1 MIRKT
6 ISIAFLMSFL
16 GWAAWYVVQHAT
28 EFIAIRHVATADI
41 VALVIAFLIIVTA
54 NGYFF
59 FVVTATFRIHL
70 RSLEWLS
77 LSVASSFANYFL
89 PFRGG
94 AGIRAIYLSKVH
106 RLPFVEFASTLSVMY
121 LMHIVANGSL
131 ALVGMALVAADG
143 GAAHPTLLAFFLA
156 VTLVGITLM
165 YCDLVW
171 KGDCRAFPSQLA
183 SLLNAVR
190 RIRENRALIVQLWSL
205 IAVLT
210 IASIWQCA
218 VAFKAAS
225 VNISWSGILVYAASK
240 NLSALISVTPG
251 SLGVVELISIYLGNV
266 LGYGT
271 ADALLIQGLIRTI
284 AIAVLLL
291 FGPLTLLYLKRRLNG
306 RELSRESL
314 S

>member
-6 ISIAFLMSFL
+6 ISITFLIAFL
-16 GWAAWYVVQHAT
+16 GWVAWYVAQHAS
-28 EFIAIRHVATADI
+28 EFIAIRYVATADI
-41 VALVIAFLIIVTA
+41 IALVIAFLIIVTG

-59 FVVTATFRIHL
+59 FVVTAAFRIHL
-70 RSLEWLS
+70 RSPEWLS

-106 RLPFVEFASTLSVMY
+106 RLPFVEFVSTLSVMY

-131 ALVGMALVAADG
+131 AIVGMALIATDG
-143 GAAHPTLLAFFLA
+143 GADHPTLLAFFLA

-165 YCDLVW
+165 YCNLEL
-171 KGDCRAFPSQLA
+171 KGDCRPFPLSHLA

-190 RIRENRALIVQLWSL
+190 RIRENRALIFRLWGL
-205 IAVLT
+205 VAILN

-240 NLSALISVTPG
+240 NLGALISVTPG

-291 FGPLTLLYLKRRLNG
+291 FGPLTLLYLKRRLIMAV
-306 RELSRESL
+306 S
-314 S
+314 